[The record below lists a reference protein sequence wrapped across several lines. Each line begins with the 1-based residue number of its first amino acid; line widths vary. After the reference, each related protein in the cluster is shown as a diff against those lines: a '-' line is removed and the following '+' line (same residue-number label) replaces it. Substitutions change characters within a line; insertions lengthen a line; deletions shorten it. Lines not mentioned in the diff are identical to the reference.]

1 MLDPAQIG
9 MGVALLSV
17 SIAVL
22 KLNRSNGKN
31 GQYVKKAECSIIEK
45 ELKEGIHQRIDDL
58 KDAMNT
64 GFESVNN
71 RLDDFKD
78 LIK

>member
-1 MLDPAQIG
+1 MIDPTQLG

-22 KLNRSNGKN
+22 KLNHSNGKN
-31 GQYVKKAECSIIEK
+31 GQYVKKSECNLIEK
-45 ELKEGIHQRIDDL
+45 DLKNGIHQRIDDL
-58 KDAMNT
+58 KGEMKS
-64 GFESVNN
+64 GFENINN